1 MTIMQGPVACRRDVW
16 LELKLADDPGYTYD
30 CQSNRM
36 MGPRVAANRYRSR
49 LDRSD

>member
-1 MTIMQGPVACRRDVW
+1 MW
-16 LELKLADDPGYTYD
+16 LELKPASDPGYTYD

-49 LDRSD
+49 LDRFAPAVPVRMKG